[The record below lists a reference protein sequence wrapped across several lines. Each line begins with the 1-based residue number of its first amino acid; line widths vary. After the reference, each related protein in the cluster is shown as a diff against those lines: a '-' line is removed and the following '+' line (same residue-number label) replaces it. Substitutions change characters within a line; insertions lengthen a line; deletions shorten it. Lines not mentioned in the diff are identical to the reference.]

1 MGRQICGL
9 LLGSPNQ
16 TCSVTPAEAG
26 VQRLGSRFRGNDDRW
41 ADGETRMTWVTRICV
56 LLVETLC
63 LAGFSSDGQSGTV
76 PQSGINVTDSDLR
89 ASPPAAN
96 WLSYNGD
103 YSGRRYS
110 SLDQINVA
118 NVGRLRA
125 QWVFH
130 SDNSQT
136 LEVTPVVVNGVMYVT
151 SGNDG
156 FALDARTGRTLW
168 QRKRSLTRGLIE
180 DASAHHNRGMAVWH
194 DRVYMETDDAHLLAM
209 DARSGGLIW
218 DVAFGNIRENPA
230 NGATSAP
237 LVVNGKVIVAPSGG
251 DAGVRGHIDAFDAF
265 TGKLVWR
272 FWTIPGPGEP
282 GYLSWP
288 KGGYQHGG
296 GTAWMPGTYDS
307 EANTLYWVTGN
318 PGPDFEGLARPGD
331 DLYTDC
337 VLALDPDTGKLK
349 WYFQFTPHDLFDYD
363 AVETPAIVN
372 GTFQGKPRKLLIQ
385 ADRNGFLYILDR
397 ANGKFLAATQ
407 FLEKLTWA
415 KGVDSNGR
423 PILTGLIPTARGAEI
438 CPGLEGAT
446 NWYAPSYNPA
456 TGFFYFLALERCNI
470 YYAHPEPFEKG
481 KSYYNTGTVRVPG
494 QKGEKVLLA
503 YKVNDGTLAWKY
515 PQIGGADSW
524 AGTMTTAG
532 GLVFFGDDAGMLE
545 AVDAGSGAPLWHFN
559 TGQQI
564 HASPMSYAVGGVE
577 YVAIAAGSDIFTFA
591 LGD

>member
-1 MGRQICGL
+1 MR
-9 LLGSPNQ
+9 
-16 TCSVTPAEAG
+16 A
-26 VQRLGSRFRGNDDRW
+26 
-41 ADGETRMTWVTRICV
+41 CV
-56 LLVETLC
+56 LMVEILC
-63 LAGFSSDGQSGTV
+63 LAAFSSHGQSASV
-76 PQSGINVTDSDLR
+76 PQTGINVTDSDLL
-89 ASPPAAN
+89 ASPPDGN

-110 SLDQINVA
+110 SLDQINVGS
-118 NVGRLRA
+118 VHRLRA

-136 LEVTPVVVNGVMYVT
+136 LEVTPLVVNGVMYVT

-168 QRKRSLTRGLIE
+168 QRKRPLTRGLIE

-194 DRVYMETDDAHLLAM
+194 DRAYMETDDAHLLSM

-218 DVAFGNIRENPA
+218 DVAFGDIKENPA

-251 DAGVRGHIDAFDAF
+251 DAGVRGHIDAFDAI

-282 GYLSWP
+282 GYSSWP
-288 KGGYQHGG
+288 KGSYKHGG
-296 GTAWMPGTYDS
+296 GTAWMPGTYDP
-307 EANTLYWVTGN
+307 ETNTLYWVTGN
-318 PGPDFEGLARPGD
+318 PGPDFEGVARPGD
-331 DLYTDC
+331 DLYTDS

-363 AVETPAIVN
+363 AVETPAIVD
-372 GTFQGKPRKLLIQ
+372 GTFHGEPRKLLVQ
-385 ADRNGFLYILDR
+385 ADRNGFFYILDR
-397 ANGKFLAATQ
+397 TNGTFLAATQ

-415 KGVDSNGR
+415 KGVDSTGR
-423 PILTGLIPTARGAEI
+423 PILTGLTPTAQGAEI

-446 NWYAPSYNPA
+446 NWYAPSYNPM
-456 TGFFYFLALERCNI
+456 TGLFYFLALERCNI

-503 YKVNDGTLAWKY
+503 YEVNDGTLAWKY
-515 PQIGGADSW
+515 PQIGDADSW

-532 GLVFFGDDAGMLE
+532 GLVFFGDDSGMLE
-545 AVDAGSGAPLWHFN
+545 AVDAGSGTPLWHFN
-559 TGQQI
+559 TGQEI

-577 YVAIAAGSDIFTFA
+577 YVAIAAGSDIFAFA

>member
-1 MGRQICGL
+1 M
-9 LLGSPNQ
+9 S
-16 TCSVTPAEAG
+16 
-26 VQRLGSRFRGNDDRW
+26 
-41 ADGETRMTWVTRICV
+41 
-56 LLVETLC
+56 LVETLC
-63 LAGFSSDGQSGTV
+63 FAVSSTAGQSVTV
-76 PQSGINVTDSDLR
+76 PQGGINVTDSDLL
-89 ASPPAAN
+89 ASPPGAN

-136 LEVTPVVVNGVMYVT
+136 LEVTPLVINGVMYVT
-151 SGNDG
+151 SGNNG
-156 FALDARTGRTLW
+156 FALDARTGRILW
-168 QRKRSLTRGLIE
+168 QRKRPLTRGLIE
-180 DASAHHNRGMAVWH
+180 DASQHHNRGMAVWH
-194 DRVYMETDDAHLLAM
+194 DRVYMETDDAHLLSM

-218 DVAFGNIRENPA
+218 DVAFGNIKENPA

-251 DAGVRGHIDAFDAF
+251 DAGVRGHIDAFDAI

-272 FWTIPGPGEP
+272 VWTVPGPGEP
-282 GYLSWP
+282 GYSSWP
-288 KGGYQHGG
+288 KSSYKHGG
-296 GTAWMPGTYDS
+296 GTAWMPGTYDP
-307 EANTLYWVTGN
+307 ETKTLYWGTGN
-318 PGPDFEGLARPGD
+318 PGPDFEGSARPGD

-337 VLALDPDTGKLK
+337 VLAIDPDTGKLK

-363 AVETPAIVN
+363 AVETPVVVD
-372 GTFQGKPRKLLIQ
+372 GTFYGEPRKLLIQ
-385 ADRNGFLYILDR
+385 ADRNGFVYILDR
-397 ANGKFLAATQ
+397 TNGRFLAATP

-423 PILTGLIPTARGAEI
+423 PIPTGLIPTAQGVEI

-446 NWYAPSYNPA
+446 NWYAPSYNPT

-470 YYAHPEPFEKG
+470 YYAHPGAFEKG

-494 QKGEKVLLA
+494 EKGEKILLA
-503 YKVNDGTLAWKY
+503 YKVNDGTIAWRY
-515 PQIGGADSW
+515 PQIGDANSW

-545 AVDAGSGAPLWHFN
+545 AVDAGSGKPLWHFN

-564 HASPMSYAVGGVE
+564 HASPMIYAVGGVE

>member
-1 MGRQICGL
+1 M
-9 LLGSPNQ
+9 
-16 TCSVTPAEAG
+16 TPAT
-26 VQRLGSRFRGNDDRW
+26 L
-41 ADGETRMTWVTRICV
+41 ICV
-56 LLVETLC
+56 SLVETLC
-63 LAGFSSDGQSGTV
+63 FAVSSTAGQSVTV
-76 PQSGINVTDSDLR
+76 PEGGINVTDSDLL
-89 ASPPAAN
+89 ASPPGAN

-136 LEVTPVVVNGVMYVT
+136 LEVTPLVINGVMYVT
-151 SGNDG
+151 SGNNG
-156 FALDARTGRTLW
+156 FALDARTGRILW
-168 QRKRSLTRGLIE
+168 QRKRPLTRGLIE
-180 DASAHHNRGMAVWH
+180 DASQHHNRGMAVWH
-194 DRVYMETDDAHLLAM
+194 DRVYMETDDAHLLSM

-218 DVAFGNIRENPA
+218 DVAFGNIKENPA

-251 DAGVRGHIDAFDAF
+251 DAGVRGHIDAFDAI

-272 FWTIPGPGEP
+272 VWTVPGPGEP
-282 GYLSWP
+282 GYSSWP
-288 KGGYQHGG
+288 KSSYKHGG
-296 GTAWMPGTYDS
+296 GTAWMPGTYDP
-307 EANTLYWVTGN
+307 ETKTLYWGTGN
-318 PGPDFEGLARPGD
+318 PGPDFEGSARPGD

-337 VLALDPDTGKLK
+337 VLAIDPDTGKLK

-363 AVETPAIVN
+363 AVETPVVVD
-372 GTFQGKPRKLLIQ
+372 GTFYGEPRKLLIQ
-385 ADRNGFLYILDR
+385 GDRNGFVYILDR
-397 ANGKFLAATQ
+397 TNGRFLAATP

-423 PILTGLIPTARGAEI
+423 PIPTGLIPTAQGVEI

-446 NWYAPSYNPA
+446 NWYAPSYNPT

-470 YYAHPEPFEKG
+470 YYAHPGAFEKG

-494 QKGEKVLLA
+494 EKGEKILLA
-503 YKVNDGTLAWKY
+503 YKVNDGTIAWRY
-515 PQIGGADSW
+515 PQIGDANSW

-545 AVDAGSGAPLWHFN
+545 AVDAGSGKPLWHFN

>member
-1 MGRQICGL
+1 MTSPPVVARKTRASYSKVVARSGQRFGRKSNARTL
-9 LLGSPNQ
+9 DESPGDDS
-16 TCSVTPAEAG
+16 TEMTPA
-26 VQRLGSRFRGNDDRW
+26 
-41 ADGETRMTWVTRICV
+41 TRICV
-56 LLVETLC
+56 SLVETLC
-63 LAGFSSDGQSGTV
+63 FAVSSTAGQSVTV
-76 PQSGINVTDSDLR
+76 PEGGINVTDSDLL
-89 ASPPAAN
+89 ASPPGAN

-136 LEVTPVVVNGVMYVT
+136 LEVTPLVINGVMYVT
-151 SGNDG
+151 SGNNG
-156 FALDARTGRTLW
+156 FALDARTGRILW
-168 QRKRSLTRGLIE
+168 QRKRPLTRGLIE
-180 DASAHHNRGMAVWH
+180 DASQHHNRGMAVWH
-194 DRVYMETDDAHLLAM
+194 DRVYMETDDAHLLSM

-218 DVAFGNIRENPA
+218 DVAFGNIKENPA

-251 DAGVRGHIDAFDAF
+251 DAGVRGHIDAFDVIS
-265 TGKLVWR
+265 GKLVWR
-272 FWTIPGPGEP
+272 VWTVPGPGEP
-282 GYLSWP
+282 GYSSWP
-288 KGGYQHGG
+288 KSSYKHGG
-296 GTAWMPGTYDS
+296 GTAWMPGTYDP
-307 EANTLYWVTGN
+307 ETKTLYWGTGN
-318 PGPDFEGLARPGD
+318 PGPDFEGSARPGD

-337 VLALDPDTGKLK
+337 VLAIDPDTGKLK

-363 AVETPAIVN
+363 AVETPVVVD
-372 GTFQGKPRKLLIQ
+372 GTFYGEPRKLLIQ

-397 ANGKFLAATQ
+397 TNGRFLAATP

-415 KGVDSNGR
+415 KGVDPNGR
-423 PILTGLIPTARGAEI
+423 PIPTGLIPIAHGVEI

-446 NWYAPSYNPA
+446 NWYAPSYNPT

-470 YYAHPEPFEKG
+470 YYAHPGAFEKG

-494 QKGEKVLLA
+494 EKGEKILLA
-503 YKVNDGTLAWKY
+503 YKVNDGTIAWRY
-515 PQIGGADSW
+515 PQIGDANSW

-545 AVDAGSGAPLWHFN
+545 AVDAGSGTPLWHFN

-564 HASPMSYAVGGVE
+564 HASPMIYAVGGVE